1 MSPFNAWGFWRGVHG
16 SGGSG
21 TQVCR
26 SWGRQRLRLWKAKRK
41 EGRQAGR
48 RWVSRVKVGS
58 WAGDWPRPPVA
69 PTTPASIDENQE
81 RQLLSASRIDNL
93 TQPSCCSLRP
103 ESSDRWISGTARSNS
118 INDPTRGG
126 IGGTGLGYV
135 YHAMPCPLRCAA
147 LIVGCY
153 SVLCS
158 TFRALA
164 FLLFFP
170 TFLFL
175 GCFSL
180 SPFFLPALVLF
191 SFCRAS
197 FFGTSP
203 APPGGT
209 REEMDRCPCCL

>member
-1 MSPFNAWGFWRGVHG
+1 MESWCRTKHVTAW
-16 SGGSG
+16 
-21 TQVCR
+21 TLER
-26 SWGRQRLRLWKAKRK
+26 SLIVAFQRLGILEGGAWIRWLWYTGLQELGSAASSVVEGQK
-41 EGRQAGR
+41 ERRQAGR
-48 RWVSRVKVGS
+48 QAMGVKGEGGKLGC

-147 LIVGCY
+147 L
-153 SVLCS
+153 
-158 TFRALA
+158 R
-164 FLLFFP
+164 
-170 TFLFL
+170 
-175 GCFSL
+175 
-180 SPFFLPALVLF
+180 
-191 SFCRAS
+191 
-197 FFGTSP
+197 
-203 APPGGT
+203 
-209 REEMDRCPCCL
+209 